1 MDIAKFVQNIKF
13 YCDRK
18 GVKPTNACRD
28 CGVGQS
34 FISNMEGRGS
44 IPSVEK
50 VQLLAQYLGVTVSD
64 LLGETSQGPPVLHD
78 VAGRGR
84 ASDMERLTVAEID
97 LIRAYRR
104 ASPKERRLVDL
115 TLEEYKKDA
124 TAQTG

>member
-1 MDIAKFVQNIKF
+1 
-13 YCDRK
+13 
-18 GVKPTNACRD
+18 
-28 CGVGQS
+28 
-34 FISNMEGRGS
+34 MEGRGS

-115 TLEEYKKDA
+115 TLEEYKKDT
-124 TAQTG
+124 TAETG